1 MEERGLLIPDPD
13 KAVHYLKYIG
23 YYRLTGYCL
32 PFQYGEKGDH
42 AFLNGT
48 SFDDVLRLYLFDRK
62 LRLLVLYA
70 IEEIEVA
77 FRAVLSNT
85 MSLTYGPHWYL
96 DKNHFGNRYGNKGG
110 RPYDHEKLLQEIDN
124 ADNASLRHYR
134 SRYSGPEYPSSWM
147 VIEVLSFG
155 TCSKLFAHLKK
166 RQIALVSDKLGLEP
180 KLLVSW
186 MQGLVVMR
194 NICAHHGRLWNR
206 KFPHTLSTWGKI
218 PEDLSG
224 NFAQSKMFFE
234 YACLIMF
241 FLKLISPDTT

>member
-32 PFQYGEKGDH
+32 PFQCGEKGDH

-48 SFDDVLRLYLFDRK
+48 AFDDVLRLYLFDRK
-62 LRLLVLYA
+62 LRLLVLDA

-134 SRYSGPEYPSSWM
+134 STYSGPEYPPSWM

-166 RQIALVSDKLGLEP
+166 RQIALVSNKLGLEP

-186 MQGLVVMR
+186 MQGLVLLR

-206 KFPHTLSTWGKI
+206 KFPPHFIYLG
-218 PEDLSG
+218 ENSG
-224 NFAQSKMFFE
+224 RFVWEFCSK
-234 YACLIMF
+234 
-241 FLKLISPDTT
+241 